1 MDEWYFDEK
10 EIKQVILEKQGK
22 YKIDFKA
29 IIMPIIVSLLMLF
42 GGILSDNMAFI
53 LASINLIFI
62 IIYFVFFCSKVFENI
77 EIIKKL
83 KKCIM
88 QVILFFLISLFVK
101 AIYNLLLLIKLP
113 LRSFTLKG
121 ITYSPENILI
131 LIEILSWWTTF
142 IVSMFTPIEIEVAP
156 LFLLITYAICK
167 VFQELT
173 ILVSFSNQSKY
184 VKWIFKKD
192 MHKIEMFFIQLL
204 LLVKSLLIVFS
215 FINIS
220 NLSNSLIS
228 IVLINGIYGV
238 YNYIINNF
246 SNNSVKT
253 YLVNVIKE
261 LEYILSKLEQCKSDD
276 IKIKIT
282 IKPYYLYCND
292 TKNKKINN
300 AFKSINNLCF
310 NKDISN
316 DGEKRKIYEDKELLK
331 KEILNTLDIIC
342 KTNP

>member
-10 EIKQVILEKQGK
+10 EITQIILNKQGK
-22 YKIDFKA
+22 YKFDLKA
-29 IIMPIIVSLLMLF
+29 IIVPIIVGLLMLF
-42 GGILSDNMAFI
+42 WGILSDNTAFI

-131 LIEILSWWTTF
+131 LIEIISCWVLF
-142 IVSMFTPIEIEVAP
+142 IVSMNIKIENGSTP
-156 LFLLITYAICK
+156 LFLLIMYAICK
-167 VFQELT
+167 IIQEVT
-173 ILVSFSNQSKY
+173 IWFSFIGQSNY
-184 VKWIFKKD
+184 VKWVFKKD
-192 MHKIEMFFIQLL
+192 IHKIEMFFIQILL
-204 LLVKSLLIVFS
+204 LIKSASIVLPFLS
-215 FINIS
+215 IA
-220 NLSNSLIS
+220 NLSNDLAS
-228 IVLINGIYGV
+228 IVLINGIYNIFAYV
-238 YNYIINNF
+238 TNNF
-246 SNNSVKT
+246 SDNPSKV
-253 YLVNVIKE
+253 YLQNVIKD
-261 LEYILSKLEQCKSDD
+261 LECILSKLEQYTIND

-300 AFKSINNLCF
+300 ALESINNLCF
-310 NKDISN
+310 TEEVGRSK
-316 DGEKRKIYEDKELLK
+316 KIYENKELLK
-331 KEILNTLDIIC
+331 NEILNTLDIIC

>member
-42 GGILSDNMAFI
+42 YGIYVDNNFFI

-88 QVILFFLISLFVK
+88 QVILFFLISLFMNL
-101 AIYNLLLLIKLP
+101 IYNLLLLIKIP
-113 LRSFTLKG
+113 LKSFTLKG

-131 LIEILSWWTTF
+131 LIEIFSWWTTF
-142 IVSMFTPIEIEVAP
+142 IVSMFTSIEIEVAS

-204 LLVKSLLIVFS
+204 LLVKSLSIVFS

-282 IKPYYLYCND
+282 IKPYYLYCNN

-300 AFKSINNLCF
+300 ALESINNLCF
-310 NKDISN
+310 TEEVGRSK
-316 DGEKRKIYEDKELLK
+316 KIYENKELLK

-342 KTNP
+342 KTNL

>member
-10 EIKQVILEKQGK
+10 EITQIILNKQGK
-22 YKIDFKA
+22 YKFDFKA

-42 GGILSDNMAFI
+42 YGRYVDNNFFI
-53 LASINLIFI
+53 CNSINLMFL
-62 IIYFVFFCSKVFENI
+62 IIYFIFFYSKLFENI
-77 EIIKKL
+77 KIIKL
-83 KKCIM
+83 IKKYIM

-131 LIEILSWWTTF
+131 LIEIFSWWTTF

-204 LLVKSLLIVFS
+204 LLVKSLSIVFS

-228 IVLINGIYGV
+228 IVLINGIYGIFAYV
-238 YNYIINNF
+238 TNNF
-246 SNNSVKT
+246 SDNPSKV
-253 YLVNVIKE
+253 YLQNVIKD
-261 LEYILSKLEQCKSDD
+261 LECILSKLEQYTINN
-276 IKIKIT
+276 IKIKI
-282 IKPYYLYCND
+282 KVDPYYLYCND

-342 KTNP
+342 KTNL